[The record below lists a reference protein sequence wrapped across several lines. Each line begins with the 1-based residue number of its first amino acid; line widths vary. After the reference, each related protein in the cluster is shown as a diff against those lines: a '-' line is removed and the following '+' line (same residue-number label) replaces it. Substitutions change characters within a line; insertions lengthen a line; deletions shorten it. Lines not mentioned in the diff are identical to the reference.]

1 MESPI
6 RLRESVNLF
15 DVPTYHL
22 EVSPGAT
29 YEDFMTAANEVL
41 ARYSQFLV
49 ARGKNTMDLLP
60 AAPIKE
66 KKSK

>member
-29 YEDFMTAANEVL
+29 YEDFTNATQAILN
-41 ARYSQFLV
+41 RYSQFLT
-49 ARGKNTMDLLP
+49 ARAKSTLAILP
-60 AAPIKE
+60 PAPKTE
-66 KKSK
+66 KKAK